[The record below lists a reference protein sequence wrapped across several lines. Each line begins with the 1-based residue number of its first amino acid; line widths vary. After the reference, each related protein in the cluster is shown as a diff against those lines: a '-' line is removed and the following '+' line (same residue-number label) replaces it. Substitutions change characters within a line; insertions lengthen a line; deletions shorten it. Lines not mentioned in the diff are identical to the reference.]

1 MEERGTQTVS
11 IVVPVYN
18 AAAYLAETVEMV
30 RRQTFSDWELILVDD
45 HSTDGSRSILERLA
59 GQDDRIVLMGQEEG
73 IKGAAHARNLGIQHA
88 AGYYLAFLDA
98 DDIWKE
104 DKLERELAFLKEK
117 DAAFV
122 FTAYEFGD
130 EEAHGTGKIVHVP
143 EKLTYKKALSR
154 TVIFTS
160 TVLFDLTKVERDL
173 LYMPDIKSED
183 TAAWWQILRAG
194 HTAYGLD
201 ENLVIYRRPKKS
213 LSSNKAVALSRI
225 WNLYRKQEKMSVL
238 QSAWYFC
245 FWAFR
250 ATLRRI

>member
-1 MEERGTQTVS
+1 MEKRETGTVS

-18 AAAYLAETVEMV
+18 AAAYLTETVEMV
-30 RRQTFSDWELILVDD
+30 KRQTWPDWELILVDD
-45 HSTDGSRSILERLA
+45 HSVDESRSILERLSE
-59 GQDDRIVLMGQEEG
+59 QDGRIVWMEQEEG
-73 IKGAAHARNLGIQHA
+73 TKGAAHARNLGIRHA
-88 AGYYLAFLDA
+88 AGNYLAFLDA

-117 DAAFV
+117 DAAFA

-160 TVLFDLTKVERDL
+160 TVLFDLTKIDKDL

-194 HTAYGLD
+194 YTAHGLD

-238 QSAWYFC
+238 QSVWYFC